1 MTIRLDETLLRA
13 ETLFLQFQRMVNTID
28 RKRLENTKETS
39 QDSNE
44 GVRRRKG
51 KDPEINNSS
60 DGGEEASSTSNTTT
74 AKLPVVSDLLRELL
88 KKESP

>member
-1 MTIRLDETLLRA
+1 MNIRLDETLLRA
-13 ETLFLQFQRMVNTID
+13 ETLFLQFQRMVNAID

-39 QDSNE
+39 E

-51 KDPEINNSS
+51 KDPASDEEGETSS
-60 DGGEEASSTSNTTT
+60 SSNTTT

-88 KKESP
+88 NNESSQF